1 MSTDA
6 REWVPLESGDRLTRE
21 EFHRRYCLRPDIK
34 KAELIDGVVYVPFA
48 VSIYHAK
55 PDGILITWLGSYA
68 LITPGVE
75 MLPNATV
82 ILEGDN
88 EVQPDA
94 LLYRVPPPEGGAR
107 PGDDKFLHG
116 PPQLVTETALSSA
129 SYDLHAKMRLY
140 ERSGVHEYLVWQ
152 VYENRFLWLRLSAGR
167 YLHVEPG
174 ADGVIESEAFPGLR
188 LNVVRL
194 LAGDYAGAVAAHPND
209 PS

>member
-1 MSTDA
+1 MSTEA

-48 VSIYHAK
+48 VSVYHAE
-55 PDGILITWLGSYA
+55 PDGVLITWLGHYA
-68 LITPGVE
+68 LATPGVR

-82 ILEGDN
+82 ILPGDN

-94 LLYRVPPPEGGAR
+94 LLFRTPPPEDGAR
-107 PGDDKFLHG
+107 PGEDKFLHG
-116 PPQLVTETALSSA
+116 APQLVTETALSSA
-129 SYDLHAKMRLY
+129 SYDLHTKLRVY

-152 VYENRFLWLRLSAGR
+152 VYENEFHWFRLSAGHYVR
-167 YLHVEPG
+167 VEPG
-174 ADGVIESEAFPGLR
+174 TDGIIESEAFPGLR

-194 LAGDYAGAVAAHPND
+194 LAGDYAGAVAARPND